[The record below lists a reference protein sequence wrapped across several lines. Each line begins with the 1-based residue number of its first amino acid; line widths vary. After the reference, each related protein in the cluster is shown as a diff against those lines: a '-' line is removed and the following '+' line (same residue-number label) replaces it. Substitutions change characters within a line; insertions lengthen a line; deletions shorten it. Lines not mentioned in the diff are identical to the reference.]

1 MGGGRR
7 LLVIILVEAEGDD
20 TKVEDVDEAGRFR

>member
-7 LLVIILVEAEGDD
+7 LLVIILVEAEGD
-20 TKVEDVDEAGRFR
+20 TEADVDDEAGKLR